1 MDRLRKDMHFNG
13 RGLYTCPL
21 NFLNTHHDDG
31 GVAGFLIFINRD
43 VVHVHAIFFGNWRSV
58 RQPHGIAVETDFLAR
73 CQFRLFFR
81 CGELEWHQIL
91 FENGQIVHAHR
102 VLFGHG

>member
-1 MDRLRKDMHFNG
+1 MQGLRKYAHLNG

-58 RQPHGIAVETDFLAR
+58 RQTHRIAIEADFLSR
-73 CQFRLFFR
+73 REFRLFFR
-81 CGELEWHQIL
+81 RGGLDWHQIFL
-91 FENGQIVHAHR
+91 KYRQIVHTHR
-102 VLFGHG
+102 VFLRHG